1 MADLTA
7 KLIAA
12 RRRWI
17 DLPGHDGWGFEI
29 QRPTDYDLAHIR
41 ARKLGDGVH
50 VAVELVKAHVVG
62 WRGIK
67 ESDLLPGGGSDTPV
81 FTAGLFAAF
90 IEDRPDLWAPLSE
103 AIWAAVA
110 ERERELETLRG
121 N

>member
-7 KLIAA
+7 KVIAA
-12 RRRWI
+12 RRRWV
-17 DLPGHDGWGFEI
+17 DLAGFGFEI

-41 ARKLGDGVH
+41 ARKLPDGVQ
-50 VAVELVKAHVVG
+50 VAVEMVKAHVVG

-67 ESDLLPGGGSDTPV
+67 EADLVPGGGSDTPA
-81 FTAGLFAAF
+81 FDARLWAAF

-103 AIWAAVA
+103 AIWAAVN
-110 ERERELETLRG
+110 ERERELEALRG